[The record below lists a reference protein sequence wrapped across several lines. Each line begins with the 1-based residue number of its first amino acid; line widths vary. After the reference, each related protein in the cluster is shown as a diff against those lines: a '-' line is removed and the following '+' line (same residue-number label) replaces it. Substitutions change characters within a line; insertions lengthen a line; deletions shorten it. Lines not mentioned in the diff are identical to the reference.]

1 MGFVKPILVGGSAI
15 IIRTLFRQAALMAN
29 TLPRLI
35 VRDALGNQ
43 REVEIVRTP
52 FTMGRQSD
60 SDLVLLDSRISRRHA
75 RIVQTEKGYQIED
88 LGSRHGTAVN
98 NEAITSCLLKSGDRI
113 NLGVADSYTLS
124 FVEDQAVLPE
134 LLEKLEKAAAG
145 PAPQLQHLGLL
156 LRMAQ
161 MMHRAPALEEVLVAL
176 VDSALQLTNAERGL
190 LFLLEADGNLSLK
203 LARGA
208 GGVYL
213 GRDVTDYSRNVV
225 ERVAASGQEEVIL
238 EDQMTGRTALE
249 TKIIR
254 AEVRGIVAVPLQK
267 LPVSEA
273 RGETIQITAPE
284 LLGVLYLDTRSHP
297 TAVTGLDRQVLETLA
312 VEGATVIENARLLR
326 IAQEQERSQ
335 HEMFLARNIQQ
346 GLLPRRFPQ
355 SDYFQVCATTMP
367 MEQVGGDYYDM
378 VHLPGER
385 YGFIVADVS
394 GKGLPAAMLATN
406 LQGAFGGVAAG
417 DPDLAVLFRRV
428 NDFLCERTPTE
439 MFATI
444 LYGVLDRLGRF
455 QFVNAGHVPPL
466 IIRASGEVDRLTSS
480 NFPLGLFPGTTFEV
494 ASAQLQCGDVLLICS
509 DGVTEAH
516 AVEEDLFGES
526 RLRSSLAGC
535 SGLTPDEICR
545 RVVGA
550 VHEFVGN
557 SPQADDL
564 TLTVVRFGPQP
575 EGRN

>member
-1 MGFVKPILVGGSAI
+1 
-15 IIRTLFRQAALMAN
+15 MAN
-29 TLPRLI
+29 ILPRLI
-35 VRDALGNQ
+35 VRDAFGNQ

-75 RIVQTEKGYQIED
+75 RIIQTEQGYQIED

-98 NEAITSCLLKSGDRI
+98 NEPIRSCLLKSGDQI

-134 LLEKLEKAAAG
+134 LLEELGKAAAG

-161 MMHRAPALEEVLVAL
+161 MMRRAPALEEVLVAL

-190 LFLLEADGNLSLK
+190 LFLLEADGNLHLR

-208 GGVYL
+208 DGVYL
-213 GRDVTDYSRNVV
+213 EPDLTDYSRSVV

-238 EDQMTGRTALE
+238 EDQMTGRTAQE
-249 TKIIR
+249 TRIVR

-267 LPVSEA
+267 LPVSET
-273 RGETIQITAPE
+273 RGETLQITAPE
-284 LLGVLYLDTRSHP
+284 LLGVIYLDTRSHP
-297 TAVTGLDRQVLETLA
+297 TAVTGLDRQVLQTLA

-326 IAQEQERSQ
+326 IAQEQERIQ
-335 HEMFLARNIQQ
+335 HEIFLARNIQQ
-346 GLLPRRFPQ
+346 RLLPRYFPQ
-355 SDYFQVCATTMP
+355 CDYFQVCATTMP
-367 MEQVGGDYYDM
+367 MEHVGGDYYD
-378 VHLPGER
+378 VVRLPDDR

-406 LQGAFGGVAAG
+406 LQGAFATVAAG
-417 DPDLAVLFRRV
+417 DPDLALLFQRV
-428 NDFLCERTPTE
+428 NDFLCERTSPE

-444 LYGVLDRLGRF
+444 LYGVLDRFGRF
-455 QFVNAGHVPPL
+455 EFVNAGHVPPL
-466 IIRASGEVDRLTSS
+466 VIRAGGGVECFNSS
-480 NFPLGLFPGTTFEV
+480 NFPVGLFPGTRFEV
-494 ASAQLQCGDVLLICS
+494 ASVQLQCGDVLLICS

-516 AVEEDLFGES
+516 AVEEDMFGET
-526 RLRSSLAGC
+526 RLQNSLEGC
-535 SGLTPDEICR
+535 SGLTADEICR
-545 RVVGA
+545 HVVAA
-550 VHEFVGN
+550 VQQFVGD

-564 TLTVVRFGPQP
+564 TLTVVRFGPGP
-575 EGRN
+575 EAGN

>member
-1 MGFVKPILVGGSAI
+1 
-15 IIRTLFRQAALMAN
+15 MAN

-35 VRDALGNQ
+35 VRDAFGNQ
-43 REVEIVRTP
+43 REVEIVRSP
-52 FTMGRQSD
+52 FTLGRQSD

-75 RIVQTEKGYQIED
+75 RIVQTEKGYVIED

-98 NEAITSCLLKSGDRI
+98 NEKITSCLLKSGDRI
-113 NLGVADSYTLS
+113 NLGVADSYLLS
-124 FVEDQAVLPE
+124 YVEDQAVLPE
-134 LLEKLEKAAAG
+134 LLEKLEKATAG

-161 MMHRAPALEEVLVAL
+161 MMHRAPALEEVLMAL

-190 LFLLEADGNLSLK
+190 LFLLEEDKK
-203 LARGA
+203 LHLRLALGA

-213 GRDVTDYSRNVV
+213 GRDVSDYSHTVV

-238 EDQMTGRTALE
+238 EDQMTGRTAQE
-249 TKIIR
+249 TRIVR

-273 RGETIQITAPE
+273 RGETMQIMAPE

-297 TAVTGLDRQVLETLA
+297 TAVTGLDRQVLQTLA

-326 IAQEQERSQ
+326 IAQDQERIQ

-346 GLLPRRFPQ
+346 GLLPRRFPE
-355 SDYFQVCATTMP
+355 SDYFQVHAKTMP

-378 VHLPGER
+378 VYLPDER
-385 YGFIVADVS
+385 FGFIVADVS

-406 LQGAFGGVAAG
+406 LQGAFAGVALG
-417 DPDLAVLFRRV
+417 DPELPLLFRRV
-428 NDFLCERTPTE
+428 NEFLCERTPPE

-444 LYGVLDRLGRF
+444 LYGVLDRSGRF
-455 QFVNAGHVPPL
+455 QFVNAGHVPPML
-466 IIRASGEVDRLTSS
+466 IRADGSVETLTSS
-480 NFPLGLFPGTTFEV
+480 NFPVGLFPSATFDV
-494 ASAQLQCGDVLLICS
+494 CSAQLKCGDVLLICS

-516 AVEEDLFGES
+516 AVNEELFGEA
-526 RLRSSLAGC
+526 RLQNALQGST
-535 SGLTPDEICR
+535 GLTADEICH
-545 RVVGA
+545 RVVSA
-550 VHEFVGN
+550 VHDFVGDY
-557 SPQADDL
+557 PQTDDI
-564 TLTVVRFGPQP
+564 TLTVVRFGPHPQP
-575 EGRN
+575 AN

>member
-1 MGFVKPILVGGSAI
+1 
-15 IIRTLFRQAALMAN
+15 MAN

-43 REVEIVRTP
+43 REVEIARTP

-75 RIVQTEKGYQIED
+75 RIVQTEKGYLIED

-98 NEAITSCLLKSGDRI
+98 NEPITSCLLKSGDRI

-190 LFLLEADGNLSLK
+190 LFLREADGALHLK

-213 GRDVTDYSRNVV
+213 GRDVTDYSRTVL

-238 EDQMTGRTALE
+238 EDQMTGRTAQE
-249 TKIIR
+249 TRIIR

-297 TAVTGLDRQVLETLA
+297 TAVTGLDREVLQTLA

-326 IAQEQERSQ
+326 IAQSKSAASTRCSWPAKSSRG
-335 HEMFLARNIQQ
+335 FYRDTS
-346 GLLPRRFPQ
+346 RR
-355 SDYFQVCATTMP
+355 ATTSKFAPPPCRWNRWAETTMTWSTCP
-367 MEQVGGDYYDM
+367 TSVTDSSS
-378 VHLPGER
+378 R
-385 YGFIVADVS
+385 TS
-394 GKGLPAAMLATN
+394 PAR
-406 LQGAFGGVAAG
+406 AF
-417 DPDLAVLFRRV
+417 PPPCWR
-428 NDFLCERTPTE
+428 PTCKE
-439 MFATI
+439 
-444 LYGVLDRLGRF
+444 
-455 QFVNAGHVPPL
+455 P
-466 IIRASGEVDRLTSS
+466 
-480 NFPLGLFPGTTFEV
+480 
-494 ASAQLQCGDVLLICS
+494 
-509 DGVTEAH
+509 
-516 AVEEDLFGES
+516 
-526 RLRSSLAGC
+526 
-535 SGLTPDEICR
+535 
-545 RVVGA
+545 
-550 VHEFVGN
+550 
-557 SPQADDL
+557 SPA
-564 TLTVVRFGPQP
+564 
-575 EGRN
+575 

>member
-1 MGFVKPILVGGSAI
+1 MRIL
-15 IIRTLFRQAALMAN
+15 LRQAVAMAN
-29 TLPRLI
+29 ILPRLI
-35 VRDALGNQ
+35 VRDAFGNQ
-43 REVEIVRTP
+43 REVEIVHTP

-75 RIVQTEKGYQIED
+75 RIVQTEKGYLIED

-98 NEAITSCLLKSGDRI
+98 NEAISSCLLKSGDRI
-113 NLGVADSYTLS
+113 NLGVADSYMLS
-124 FVEDQAVLPE
+124 FVQDQAVLPE

-161 MMHRAPALEEVLVAL
+161 MLHRAPALEEVLVAL
-176 VDSALQLTNAERGL
+176 VDSALQLTSAERGL
-190 LFLLEADGNLSLK
+190 LFLLDLDGNLSLK

-208 GGVYL
+208 GGIYL

-267 LPVSEA
+267 LPVTEA

-297 TAVTGLDRQVLETLA
+297 TAVTGLDREVLQTLA

-326 IAQEQERSQ
+326 IAQEQERIQ

-378 VHLPGER
+378 VYLPDER

-406 LQGAFGGVAAG
+406 LQGAFAGVAAG
-417 DPDLAVLFRRV
+417 DPDLALLFRRV

-466 IIRASGEVDRLTSS
+466 IIRARGGIDCLTSS

-494 ASAQLQCGDVLLICS
+494 ASAELQCGDVLLIYS

-516 AVEEDLFGES
+516 AGNDDLFGDT
-526 RLRSSLAGC
+526 RLRNSLEGC
-535 SGLTPDEICR
+535 SGLSADEICR
-545 RVVGA
+545 HVVGA
-550 VHEFVGN
+550 VHEFVGS

-564 TLTVVRFGPQP
+564 TLTVVRFGPQASST
-575 EGRN
+575 N

>member
-1 MGFVKPILVGGSAI
+1 MIAI
-15 IIRTLFRQAALMAN
+15 LFRQAAFMAN
-29 TLPRLI
+29 TVPRLI
-35 VRDALGNQ
+35 VRDAFGNQ
-43 REVEIVRTP
+43 REVEIIRTP

-75 RIVQTEKGYQIED
+75 QIVKTDSGYLIED
-88 LGSRHGTAVN
+88 MGSRHGTAVN
-98 NEAITSCLLKSGDRI
+98 NERISSCPLKSGDLI

-124 FVEDQAVLPE
+124 FVLDQAVLPE
-134 LLEKLEKAAAG
+134 LLEKMEKAAAG

-190 LFLLEADGNLSLK
+190 LFLLEEDGNLHLK

-238 EDQMTGRTALE
+238 EDQMTGRTAQE

-273 RGETIQITAPE
+273 TGETIQITAPE
-284 LLGVLYLDTRSHP
+284 LLGVIYLDTRSHA
-297 TAVTGLDRQVLETLA
+297 TAVTGLDREVLQTLA

-326 IAQEQERSQ
+326 IAQEQERIQ
-335 HEMFLARNIQQ
+335 HEIFLARNIQQ

-355 SDYFQVCATTMP
+355 SDYFQVCATSMP
-367 MEQVGGDYYDM
+367 MEHVGGDYYDM
-378 VHLPGER
+378 VHLPDER

-406 LQGAFGGVAAG
+406 LQGAFAAVAAG
-417 DPDLAVLFRRV
+417 DPDLALLFQRV
-428 NDFLCERTPTE
+428 NDFLCERTPPE

-444 LYGVLDRLGRF
+444 LYGVLNRSGSF

-466 IIRASGEVDRLTSS
+466 IIRADGRVEPLDSS
-480 NFPLGLFPGTTFEV
+480 NLPVGLFPGTSFEV
-494 ASAQLQCGDVLLICS
+494 ASTQLQPGDVLLICS

-516 AVEEDLFGES
+516 ASDEEMFGDT
-526 RLRSSLAGC
+526 RLLRSVEGC
-535 SGLTPDEICR
+535 SGLTPDEICH
-545 RVVGA
+545 RVVTA
-550 VHEFVGN
+550 VHEFVGTA
-557 SPQADDL
+557 PQADDL
-564 TLTVVRFGPQP
+564 TLTVVRFGKDQ
-575 EGRN
+575 

>member
-1 MGFVKPILVGGSAI
+1 MGFVKRILAGGSAI
-15 IIRTLFRQAALMAN
+15 IVCILFGQVVPMAN

-35 VRDALGNQ
+35 VRDAFGNQ

-52 FTMGRQSD
+52 FTIGRQSD

-75 RIVQTEKGYQIED
+75 QIVKTDSGYSIED
-88 LGSRHGTAVN
+88 MGSRHGTAVN
-98 NEAITSCLLKSGDRI
+98 NEPINSCLLKSGDRI

-124 FVEDQAVLPE
+124 FAEDQAVLPE
-134 LLEKLEKAAAG
+134 LLEELEKATAG

-161 MMHRAPALEEVLVAL
+161 MMHRAPALEEVMVAL

-190 LFLLEADGNLSLK
+190 LFLLEADGTLHLR

-213 GRDVTDYSRNVV
+213 GPDVTDYSRTVLQ
-225 ERVAASGQEEVIL
+225 RVATSGQEEVIL
-238 EDQMTGRTALE
+238 EDQMTGRTAQE
-249 TKIIR
+249 TRIVA

-284 LLGVLYLDTRSHP
+284 LLGVIYLDTRSHP
-297 TAVTGLDRQVLETLA
+297 TAVTGLDRQVLQTLA

-326 IAQEQERSQ
+326 IAQEQERIQ
-335 HEMFLARNIQQ
+335 HEIFLARNIQQ
-346 GLLPRRFPQ
+346 GLLPRRFPAC
-355 SDYFQVCATTMP
+355 DYFQVCATTMP
-367 MEQVGGDYYDM
+367 MEHVGGDYYDV
-378 VHLPGER
+378 VHLPNER

-406 LQGAFGGVAAG
+406 LQGAFSAVAAG
-417 DPDLAVLFRRV
+417 DPDLALLFQRV
-428 NDFLCERTPTE
+428 NDFLCERTPPE

-444 LYGVLDRLGRF
+444 LYGVLDRSGRF
-455 QFVNAGHVPPL
+455 QFVNAGHIPPL
-466 IIRASGEVDRLTSS
+466 IIRASGEVERLDSL
-480 NFPLGLFPGTTFEV
+480 NFPVGLFPGTKFDV
-494 ASAQLQCGDVLLICS
+494 ASAQLQRGDVLLVCS

-516 AVEEDLFGES
+516 AVDDDMFGET
-526 RLRSSLAGC
+526 RLRNCLESC
-535 SGLTPDEICR
+535 SGLTADEISR

-550 VHEFVGN
+550 VHEFVGS

-564 TLTVVRFGPQP
+564 TLTVVRFGK
-575 EGRN
+575 E

>member
-1 MGFVKPILVGGSAI
+1 
-15 IIRTLFRQAALMAN
+15 MAN

-35 VRDALGNQ
+35 VRDAFGNQ
-43 REVEIVRTP
+43 REVEIVRSP
-52 FTMGRQSD
+52 FTLGRQSD

-75 RIVQTEKGYQIED
+75 RIVQTEKGYEIED

-98 NEAITSCLLKSGDRI
+98 NEKITSCLLKSGDRI
-113 NLGVADSYTLS
+113 NLGVADSYLLS
-124 FVEDQAVLPE
+124 YVEDQAVLPE
-134 LLEKLEKAAAG
+134 LLEKLEKATAG

-161 MMHRAPALEEVLVAL
+161 MMHRAPALEEVLMAL

-190 LFLLEADGNLSLK
+190 LFLLEEDKK
-203 LARGA
+203 LHLRLALGA

-213 GRDVTDYSRNVV
+213 GRDVSDYSHTVV

-238 EDQMTGRTALE
+238 EDQMTGRTAQE
-249 TKIIR
+249 TRIVR

-273 RGETIQITAPE
+273 RGETMQIMAPE

-297 TAVTGLDRQVLETLA
+297 TAVTGLDRQVLQTLA

-326 IAQEQERSQ
+326 IAQDQERIQ

-346 GLLPRRFPQ
+346 GLLPRRFPE
-355 SDYFQVCATTMP
+355 SDYFQVHAKTMP

-378 VHLPGER
+378 VYLPDER
-385 YGFIVADVS
+385 FGFIVADVS

-406 LQGAFGGVAAG
+406 LQGAFAGVALG
-417 DPDLAVLFRRV
+417 DPELPLLFRRV
-428 NDFLCERTPTE
+428 NEFLCERTPPE

-444 LYGVLDRLGRF
+444 LYGVLDRSGRF
-455 QFVNAGHVPPL
+455 QFVNAGHVPPML
-466 IIRASGEVDRLTSS
+466 IRADGSVETLTSS
-480 NFPLGLFPGTTFEV
+480 NFPVGLFPSATFDV
-494 ASAQLQCGDVLLICS
+494 CSAQLKCGDVLLICS

-516 AVEEDLFGES
+516 AVNEELFGEA
-526 RLRSSLAGC
+526 RLQNALQGST
-535 SGLTPDEICR
+535 GLTADEICH
-545 RVVGA
+545 RVVSA
-550 VHEFVGN
+550 VHDFVGDY
-557 SPQADDL
+557 PQTDDI
-564 TLTVVRFGPQP
+564 TLTVVRFGPHPQP
-575 EGRN
+575 AN

>member
-1 MGFVKPILVGGSAI
+1 
-15 IIRTLFRQAALMAN
+15 MAN
-29 TLPRLI
+29 TVPRLI
-35 VRDALGNQ
+35 VRDAFGNE

-52 FTMGRQSD
+52 FTIGRQSD

-75 RIVQTEKGYQIED
+75 QIVKTDSGYVLED
-88 LGSRHGTAVN
+88 MGSRHGTAVN
-98 NEAITSCLLKSGDRI
+98 NEPITSYLLKSGDRI

-124 FVEDQAVLPE
+124 FAEDQAVLPE
-134 LLEKLEKAAAG
+134 LLEELEKAAAG

-190 LFLLEADGNLSLK
+190 LFLLEADGTLHLR

-213 GRDVTDYSRNVV
+213 APDVTDYSRTVLQ
-225 ERVAASGQEEVIL
+225 RVATSGQEEVIL
-238 EDQMTGRTALE
+238 EDQMTGRTAQE
-249 TKIIR
+249 TRIVA

-273 RGETIQITAPE
+273 RGETMQITAPE
-284 LLGVLYLDTRSHP
+284 LLGVIYLDTRSHP
-297 TAVTGLDRQVLETLA
+297 TAVTGLDRQVLQTLA

-326 IAQEQERSQ
+326 IAREQERIQ
-335 HEMFLARNIQQ
+335 HEISLARNIQQ
-346 GLLPRRFPQ
+346 GLLPRRFPAC
-355 SDYFQVCATTMP
+355 DYFQVCATTMP
-367 MEQVGGDYYDM
+367 MEHVGGDYYDM
-378 VHLPGER
+378 VHLPDER

-406 LQGAFGGVAAG
+406 LQGAFATVAAG
-417 DPDLAVLFRRV
+417 DPDLALLFQRV
-428 NDFLCERTPTE
+428 NDFLCERTPSE

-444 LYGVLDRLGRF
+444 LYGVLDRSGGF
-455 QFVNAGHVPPL
+455 QFVNAGHIPPL
-466 IIRASGEVDRLTSS
+466 VIRASGGVVRLDSL
-480 NFPLGLFPGTTFEV
+480 NFPVGLFPGTKFDV
-494 ASAQLQCGDVLLICS
+494 ASAQLQQGDVLLICS

-516 AVEEDLFGES
+516 AVDDDMFGES
-526 RLRSSLAGC
+526 RLRKCLESC
-535 SGLTPDEICR
+535 SGLTAEEISH
-545 RVVGA
+545 RVVSA

-564 TLTVVRFGPQP
+564 TLTVVRYGKEQ
-575 EGRN
+575 

>member
-1 MGFVKPILVGGSAI
+1 
-15 IIRTLFRQAALMAN
+15 MAN
-29 TLPRLI
+29 PLPRLI
-35 VRDALGNQ
+35 VRS
-43 REVEIVRTP
+43 P
-52 FTMGRQSD
+52 FTLGRQSD

-75 RIVQTEKGYQIED
+75 RIVQTEKGYVIED

-98 NEAITSCLLKSGDRI
+98 NEKIASCLLKSGDRI
-113 NLGVADSYTLS
+113 NLGVADSYMLS
-124 FVEDQAVLPE
+124 YAEDQAVLPE
-134 LLEKLEKAAAG
+134 LLEKLEKATAG

-161 MMHRAPALEEVLVAL
+161 MMHRAPALEEVLMVL

-190 LFLLEADGNLSLK
+190 LFLLEEDKK
-203 LARGA
+203 LHLRLALGA

-213 GRDVTDYSRNVV
+213 GRDVSDYSHTVV

-238 EDQMTGRTALE
+238 EDQMTGRTAQE
-249 TKIIR
+249 TRIVR

-273 RGETIQITAPE
+273 RGETMQIMAPE

-297 TAVTGLDRQVLETLA
+297 TAVTGLDRQVLQTLA

-326 IAQEQERSQ
+326 IAQDQERIQ

-346 GLLPRRFPQ
+346 GLLPRRFPE
-355 SDYFQVCATTMP
+355 SDYFQVHAKTMP

-378 VHLPGER
+378 VYLPDER
-385 YGFIVADVS
+385 FGFIVADVS

-406 LQGAFGGVAAG
+406 LQGAFAGVAAG
-417 DPDLAVLFRRV
+417 DPDLPLLFRRV
-428 NDFLCERTPTE
+428 NEFLCERTPPE

-455 QFVNAGHVPPL
+455 QFVNAGHVPPML
-466 IIRASGEVDRLTSS
+466 IRADGSVETLTSS
-480 NFPLGLFPGTTFEV
+480 NFPVGLFPSATFDV
-494 ASAQLQCGDVLLICS
+494 SSAQLKCGDVLMICS

-516 AVEEDLFGES
+516 AANEELFGEA
-526 RLRSSLAGC
+526 RVQNALQGCTGLAA
-535 SGLTPDEICR
+535 DEICH
-545 RVVGA
+545 RVVSA
-550 VHEFVGN
+550 VHDFVGDY
-557 SPQADDL
+557 PQTDDI

-575 EGRN
+575 QAGN

>member
-1 MGFVKPILVGGSAI
+1 MGFVKRILVGDSAI
-15 IIRTLFRQAALMAN
+15 IIRILFGQAVSMAN

-35 VRDALGNQ
+35 VRDAFGNQ

-75 RIVQTEKGYQIED
+75 RIIQTEKGYLIED

-98 NEAITSCLLKSGDRI
+98 NEAISSCLLKSGDRI

-124 FVEDQAVLPE
+124 FVEEQAVLPE
-134 LLEKLEKAAAG
+134 LLEKLEKAAVG
-145 PAPQLQHLGLL
+145 PAPQLQHLVLL

-161 MMHRAPALEEVLVAL
+161 MMHRAPALEEVLMAL

-190 LFLLEADGNLSLK
+190 LFLLEADGNLHLK
-203 LARGA
+203 LARGV

-213 GRDVTDYSRNVV
+213 GRDVTDYSRTVV

-238 EDQMTGRTALE
+238 EDQMTGSTAQE

-267 LPVSEA
+267 LQVSEA

-297 TAVTGLDRQVLETLA
+297 TAVTGLDRQVLQTLA

-326 IAQEQERSQ
+326 IAQEQERIQ

-355 SDYFQVCATTMP
+355 CDYFQVCATTMP
-367 MEQVGGDYYDM
+367 MEDVGGDYYD
-378 VHLPGER
+378 VVYLPDER

-406 LQGAFGGVAAG
+406 LQGAFAAVAAG
-417 DPDLAVLFRRV
+417 DPDLALLFRRV
-428 NDFLCERTPTE
+428 NDFLCERTPPE

-444 LYGVLDRLGRF
+444 LYGVLDRFGRF

-466 IIRASGEVDRLTSS
+466 IIRARGEVDRLNSS
-480 NFPLGLFPGTTFEV
+480 NLPVGLLPGTRFEV
-494 ASAQLQCGDVLLICS
+494 ASAQLQCGDALLICS

-516 AVEEDLFGES
+516 AVDEEMFGET
-526 RLRSSLAGC
+526 RLLNSLEGC
-535 SGLTPDEICR
+535 SGLTADEICR

-550 VHEFVGN
+550 VQQFVGN

-564 TLTVVRFGPQP
+564 TLTVVRFGKEQ
-575 EGRN
+575 

>member
-1 MGFVKPILVGGSAI
+1 
-15 IIRTLFRQAALMAN
+15 
-29 TLPRLI
+29 
-35 VRDALGNQ
+35 
-43 REVEIVRTP
+43 
-52 FTMGRQSD
+52 
-60 SDLVLLDSRISRRHA
+60 
-75 RIVQTEKGYQIED
+75 
-88 LGSRHGTAVN
+88 
-98 NEAITSCLLKSGDRI
+98 
-113 NLGVADSYTLS
+113 
-124 FVEDQAVLPE
+124 VLPE

-176 VDSALQLTNAERGL
+176 VDSAIQLTNAERGL
-190 LFLLEADGNLSLK
+190 LFLREADGNLSLR

-213 GRDVTDYSRNVV
+213 GRDVTDYSHTVL

-238 EDQMTGRTALE
+238 EDQMTGRTAQE
-249 TKIIR
+249 TRIIR

-273 RGETIQITAPE
+273 RGETIQIKAPE

-297 TAVTGLDRQVLETLA
+297 AAVTGLDREVLQTLA

-335 HEMFLARNIQQ
+335 LEMSLARNIQQ

-378 VHLPGER
+378 VYLPDER

-406 LQGAFGGVAAG
+406 LQGAFVGVAAG
-417 DPDLAVLFRRV
+417 DPDLALLFRRV

-466 IIRASGEVDRLTSS
+466 IIRASGGVDRLTSS
-480 NFPLGLFPGTTFEV
+480 NFPVGLFPGTTFEV

-516 AVEEDLFGES
+516 AVDEDMFGET
-526 RLRSSLAGC
+526 RLRSSLEGC
-535 SGLTPDEICR
+535 SGLTADEICR
-545 RVVGA
+545 RVVGEVQQFA
-550 VHEFVGN
+550 GN
-557 SPQADDL
+557 SPQADDI
-564 TLTVVRFGPQP
+564 TLVVVRFGT
-575 EGRN
+575 

>member
-1 MGFVKPILVGGSAI
+1 MSAI
-15 IIRTLFRQAALMAN
+15 LFGQAVPMAN

-35 VRDALGNQ
+35 VRDAFGNQ

-60 SDLVLLDSRISRRHA
+60 SDLVLLDGRISRRHA
-75 RIVQTEKGYQIED
+75 QIIKTDSGYLIED
-88 LGSRHGTAVN
+88 MGSRHGTAVN
-98 NEAITSCLLKSGDRI
+98 NEPISSRLLKSGDQI

-134 LLEKLEKAAAG
+134 LLEELEKATVG

-176 VDSALQLTNAERGL
+176 VDSALQLTQAERGL
-190 LFLLEADGNLSLK
+190 LFLLEPDGNLHLK

-208 GGVYL
+208 GGVHL
-213 GRDVTDYSRNVV
+213 APDLTDYSRTVV

-238 EDQMTGRTALE
+238 EDQMTGRTAQE
-249 TKIIR
+249 TRIVR

-267 LPVSEA
+267 LPVSET
-273 RGETIQITAPE
+273 RGETIQVTAPE
-284 LLGVLYLDTRSHP
+284 LLGVIYLDTRSHP
-297 TAVTGLDRQVLETLA
+297 TAVTGLDRQVLQTLA

-326 IAQEQERSQ
+326 IAHEQERIQ
-335 HEMFLARNIQQ
+335 HEIFLARNIQQ
-346 GLLPRRFPQ
+346 ALLPRRFPQ
-355 SDYFQVCATTMP
+355 CDYFQVCATTMP
-367 MEQVGGDYYDM
+367 MEHVGGDYYDM
-378 VHLPGER
+378 VYLPDER

-406 LQGAFGGVAAG
+406 LQGAFAAVAAG
-417 DPDLAVLFRRV
+417 DPDLALLFHRV
-428 NDFLCERTPTE
+428 NDFLCERTPPE

-444 LYGVLDRLGRF
+444 LYGVLERSGRF

-466 IIRASGEVDRLTSS
+466 IIRASGAVDRLSSS
-480 NFPLGLFPGTTFEV
+480 NFPVGLFPGTRFEV
-494 ASAQLQCGDVLLICS
+494 ASAQLQIGDVLLICS
-509 DGVTEAH
+509 DGLTEAH
-516 AVEEDLFGES
+516 AADEEMYGET
-526 RLRSSLAGC
+526 RLWNSLEGC
-535 SGLTPDEICR
+535 SPLTADEICR

-550 VHEFVGN
+550 VHEFVGS

-564 TLTVVRFGPQP
+564 TLTVVRFGPGP
-575 EGRN
+575 KSEIRN

>member
-1 MGFVKPILVGGSAI
+1 
-15 IIRTLFRQAALMAN
+15 MAN

-35 VRDALGNQ
+35 VRDAFGNQ

-75 RIVQTEKGYQIED
+75 QIVKTDSGYLIED
-88 LGSRHGTAVN
+88 MGSRHGTAVN
-98 NEAITSCLLKSGDRI
+98 NERISSCPLKSGDRI

-124 FVEDQAVLPE
+124 FVVDQAVLPE

-176 VDSALQLTNAERGL
+176 VDSALQLANAERGL
-190 LFLLEADGNLSLK
+190 LFLREADGNLRLK

-213 GRDVTDYSRNVV
+213 GRDVTDYSRAVV

-238 EDQMTGRTALE
+238 EDQMSGRTAQE

-254 AEVRGIVAVPLQK
+254 TEVRGIVAVPLQK
-267 LPVSEA
+267 LPVSETD
-273 RGETIQITAPE
+273 GETIQITAPE

-297 TAVTGLDRQVLETLA
+297 TAVTGLDRQVLQTLA
-312 VEGATVIENARLLR
+312 VEGATIIENARLLR
-326 IAQEQERSQ
+326 IAQEQERIQ
-335 HEMFLARNIQQ
+335 HEIFLARNIQQ
-346 GLLPRRFPQ
+346 ALLPRRFPTC
-355 SDYFQVCATTMP
+355 DYFQVCATTMP
-367 MEQVGGDYYDM
+367 TEHVGGDYYDM

-385 YGFIVADVS
+385 YGFVVADVS
-394 GKGLPAAMLATN
+394 GKGLPAAMLAAN
-406 LQGAFGGVAAG
+406 LQGAFAAVAAG
-417 DPDLAVLFRRV
+417 DPDLALLFERV
-428 NDFLCERTPTE
+428 NDFLCERTPSE

-444 LYGVLDRLGRF
+444 LYGVMDRLGRF

-466 IIRASGEVDRLTSS
+466 IIRASGGVDRLSPA
-480 NFPLGLFPGTTFEV
+480 NFPVGLFPGTTFEV
-494 ASAQLQCGDVLLICS
+494 AGAQMQGGDVLLICS

-516 AVEEDLFGES
+516 AADEELFGEA
-526 RLRSSLAGC
+526 RLRNLLEGC
-535 SGLTPDEICR
+535 SGLTADEICR
-545 RVVGA
+545 RVVGE

-564 TLTVVRFGPQP
+564 TLVVVRFGTSSD
-575 EGRN
+575 

>member
-1 MGFVKPILVGGSAI
+1 
-15 IIRTLFRQAALMAN
+15 MAN
-29 TLPRLI
+29 PIPRLI
-35 VRDALGNQ
+35 VSDALGNQ
-43 REVEIVRTP
+43 REIEIVRTP

-75 RIVQTEKGYQIED
+75 RIVQTEKGYLIED

-98 NEAITSCLLKSGDRI
+98 NERVSSCLLKSGDRI

-124 FVEDQAVLPE
+124 FEEDQAVLPE
-134 LLEKLEKAAAG
+134 LLEKLEKAEAG
-145 PAPQLQHLGLL
+145 PAPQLQHLSLL

-161 MMHRAPALEEVLVAL
+161 MMHRAPALEEVLVVL

-190 LFLLEADGNLSLK
+190 LFLREADGNLCLN

-238 EDQMTGRTALE
+238 EDQTTGRTALE

-297 TAVTGLDRQVLETLA
+297 AAVTGLDREVLQTLA

-326 IAQEQERSQ
+326 IAQEQERIQ
-335 HEMFLARNIQQ
+335 HEMFLARKIQQ

-378 VHLPGER
+378 VYLPNER

-406 LQGAFGGVAAG
+406 LQGAFVGVAAG
-417 DPDLAVLFRRV
+417 DPDLSLLFQRV

-439 MFATI
+439 MFATV

-466 IIRASGEVDRLTSS
+466 IIRAGGEVESLTPS
-480 NFPLGLFPGTTFEV
+480 NIPVGLFPGMTFEV
-494 ASAQLQCGDVLLICS
+494 ANAQLQCGDVLLICS

-516 AVEEDLFGES
+516 AADEEMFGES
-526 RLRSSLAGC
+526 GLRNSLQSC
-535 SGLTPDEICR
+535 SGLTADEICR

-564 TLTVVRFGPQP
+564 TLAVVRFGPQA
-575 EGRN
+575 ESKI